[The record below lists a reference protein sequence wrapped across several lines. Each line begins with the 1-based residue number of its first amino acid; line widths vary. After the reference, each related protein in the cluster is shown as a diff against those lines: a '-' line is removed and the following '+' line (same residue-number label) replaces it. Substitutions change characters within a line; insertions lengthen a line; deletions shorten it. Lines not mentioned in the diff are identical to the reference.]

1 MNERILLH
9 LRRYYSAKKEVEAP
23 QAVTQ
28 KGIADAIDIRVTHVP
43 RSVRKLD
50 EEGMIYETVMHINGM
65 DKRRK
70 AYFLTEK
77 GMFSA
82 NEIKR
87 NLEIRKFPFR
97 DLEGNVK
104 NVTPSEIGDL
114 SGTRLDVLDLIKLVD
129 KEGILSL
136 RSIELLSEHAGNTSL
151 EGDQKIFDFPHR
163 VPIIS
168 DFIGRKKELGI
179 LRSLLDD
186 DNIVLISIN
195 GEKGIGK
202 SALLS
207 DLLSDYKNKIS
218 ILWFIYGKGDEF
230 YEMKD
235 FLSEFF
241 IKHNRGELK
250 TAIRGKGTGITD
262 LIKGTIA
269 SLAGT
274 NSILVFDSF
283 DGADSQSKRFI
294 SLLSQDLNAI
304 SGSKIIIIHEK
315 QAKQNLKSSIGSEH
329 FSELKLKGLDKP
341 SCKALLGQKKLRKD
355 EFERIFKLTEGNP
368 LALKLIKSENV
379 KDLEKSG
386 KYSPDELTLIKYL
399 KSLDKF

>member
-1 MNERILLH
+1 
-9 LRRYYSAKKEVEAP
+9 LRKYYSAKKEVEAP

-50 EEGMIYETVMHINGM
+50 DEGLIYENVMHINGM

-87 NLEIRKFPFR
+87 NLETRKFPFR

-104 NVTPSEIGDL
+104 NVNLSEIGDL

-129 KEGILSL
+129 KEGILSQ
-136 RSIELLSEHAGNTSL
+136 RSIELLSEDASSSYD
-151 EGDQKIFDFPHR
+151 EGERKIFDFPHR
-163 VPIIS
+163 VPVIS
-168 DFIGRKKELGI
+168 DFIGRKKEIGI
-179 LRSLLDD
+179 LRSFLDD
-186 DNIVLISIN
+186 ENIVLISIN

-202 SALLS
+202 STFLS
-207 DLLSDYKNKIS
+207 EMLSYFKNKIS
-218 ILWFIYGKGDEF
+218 VFWFVYGKGDEF
-230 YEMKD
+230 SEMKY

-250 TAIRGKGTGITD
+250 SAIRGKGNGIAE
-262 LIKGTIA
+262 LIKGTI
-269 SLAGT
+269 SSIAGT

-283 DGADSQSKRFI
+283 DLADSQSKRFI
-294 SLLSQDLNAI
+294 SLLSQDLKAI
-304 SGSKIIIIHEK
+304 SGSKIIILHEK
-315 QAKQNLKSSIGSEH
+315 QAKQYLKSSIGSEH
-329 FSELKLKGLDKP
+329 FIELKLKGLDKP
-341 SCKALLGQKKLRKD
+341 SCKAILGQKKLGKD

-386 KYSPDELTLIKYL
+386 KYSPDELTLIRYL
-399 KSLDKF
+399 KSIDKI